1 MKIDIKHIA
10 KLANLPLSSDEEKKF
25 KKQLTSILDYVEQ
38 LNSVDTKDID
48 PTSQVTDLENITR
61 EDKPDSSLDQEEA
74 LLGTRSKH
82 NGFFKVGKILDNE

>member
-10 KLANLPLSSDEEKKF
+10 KLANLPVSNDEERKF
-25 KKQLTSILDYVEQ
+25 EKQLTSILDYVEQ

-48 PTSQVTDLENITR
+48 PTSQVTNLENITR
-61 EDKPDSSLDQEEA
+61 EDKLDSSLDQEKA
-74 LLGTRSKH
+74 LLNTKSKH